1 MCRICGFLNGSI
13 EILKSII
20 MARRL
25 ACILQSPVELNPNDR
40 IFFTFKKNKFIA
52 TVTTAGLI
60 HNVIWEPPIG
70 LSVEVFKLRTF
81 ESLTD
86 WTETCI
92 QEKLQEYHTRYS
104 AWRRVRHMPTNK
116 PMEALHKE
124 YQRIKLTNTKKM
136 SSQEMQQLITL
147 SQERILYLQKCLES
161 RDEALTK
168 WSTWWKENNPDTECP
183 VASQAPIEQ
192 EVVTPQEPVVNPVQ
206 TAVQP
211 IVLNSPSGA
220 YITIQRVKATSAE
233 AAAHLKSIGM
243 NGFRDMARKYQ
254 SSNKTWFPPSKEP
267 WFQKT
272 LGEINSD
279 PGMIASVVH
288 EFFTKK

>member
-1 MCRICGFLNGSI
+1 
-13 EILKSII
+13 

-25 ACILQSPVELNPNDR
+25 ACILQSQVELNANDK
-40 IFFTFKKNKFIA
+40 IYFTFKKNKFTA

-60 HNVIWEPPIG
+60 HNVVWEPPTGIP
-70 LSVEVFKLRTF
+70 VEVFKLRTF

-124 YQRIKLTNTKKM
+124 YQRIKLINTKKM

-147 SQERILYLQKCLES
+147 SQERILYLQKCLEA
-161 RDEALTK
+161 RDEALAS
-168 WSTWWKENNPDTECP
+168 WNTWWKENNPDTDAP
-183 VASQAPIEQ
+183 VLPQAPIEQ
-192 EVVTPQEPVVNPVQ
+192 EVQQAPQPAPAQAQ

-220 YITIQRVKATSAE
+220 YITIQRVKAVNPE
-233 AAAHLKSIGM
+233 AAAQLKSIGM
-243 NGFRDMARKYQ
+243 NGFRDMARKFQ
-254 SSNKTWFPPSKEP
+254 SSNKTWFPPSQEP

>member
-1 MCRICGFLNGSI
+1 
-13 EILKSII
+13 

-25 ACILQSPVELNPNDR
+25 ACILQSQVELNPNDK
-40 IFFTFKKNKFIA
+40 IYFTFKKNKFTA

-60 HNVIWEPPIG
+60 HDVVWEPPTG
-70 LSVEVFKLRTF
+70 PAVEVFKLRTF

-124 YQRIKLTNTKKM
+124 YQRVKLLNTKKM

-147 SQERILYLQKCLES
+147 SQERILYLQKCLEA
-161 RDEALTK
+161 RDDALAS
-168 WSTWWKENNPDTECP
+168 WDTWWKENNPETDAP
-183 VASQAPIEQ
+183 VLPQAPVEQ
-192 EVVTPQEPVVNPVQ
+192 EVAPAQPQAPAEQ
-206 TAVQP
+206 EAVQP

-220 YITIQRVKATSAE
+220 YITIQRVKAVNPE

-243 NGFRDMARKYQ
+243 NGFRDMARKFQ
-254 SSNKTWFPPSKEP
+254 STNKTWYPPSKEP

>member
-1 MCRICGFLNGSI
+1 MW
-13 EILKSII
+13 ILEWFYRNIKIT

-25 ACILQSPVELNPNDR
+25 ACILQSQVELNANDK
-40 IFFTFKKNKFIA
+40 IYFTFKKNKFTA

-60 HNVIWEPPIG
+60 HNVVWEPPVG
-70 LSVEVFKLRTF
+70 QAVSVFKLRTF

-147 SQERILYLQKCLES
+147 SQERILYLQKCLEV
-161 RDEALTK
+161 RDEALAK
-168 WSTWWKENNPDTECP
+168 WDGWWKENKGDVESP
-183 VASQAPIEQ
+183 VLPQAPIEQ
-192 EVVTPQEPVVNPVQ
+192 EVQQAPQQSPPSQ

-220 YITIQRVKATSAE
+220 YITIQRVKAINPE
-233 AAAHLKSIGM
+233 AAAQLKSIGM
-243 NGFRDMARKYQ
+243 NGFRDMARKFQ
-254 SSNKTWFPPSKEP
+254 STNKVWHPPSQEP

-288 EFFTKK
+288 AFFTKK

>member
-1 MCRICGFLNGSI
+1 
-13 EILKSII
+13 

-25 ACILQSPVELNPNDR
+25 ACILQSQVELNANDK
-40 IFFTFKKNKFIA
+40 IYFTFKKNKFTA

-60 HNVIWEPPIG
+60 HNVVWEPPTG
-70 LSVEVFKLRTF
+70 PPVEVFKLRTF

-124 YQRIKLTNTKKM
+124 YQRIKLMNTKKM

-147 SQERILYLQKCLES
+147 SQERILYLQKCLEA
-161 RDEALTK
+161 RDEALAS
-168 WSTWWKENNPDTECP
+168 WNTWWKDNNPEADAP
-183 VASQAPIEQ
+183 VLPQAPIEQ
-192 EVVTPQEPVVNPVQ
+192 EAAPVTQQPAPEQVQ

-220 YITIQRVKATSAE
+220 YITIQRVKAVNPE

-243 NGFRDMARKYQ
+243 NGFRDMARKFQ

-279 PGMIASVVH
+279 PGMIASIVH

>member
-1 MCRICGFLNGSI
+1 MWIPEWFYINIKLT
-13 EILKSII
+13 

-25 ACILQSPVELNPNDR
+25 AAILQSPVELNPNDK
-40 IFFTFKKNKFIA
+40 IYFTFKKNKFSA
-52 TVTTAGLI
+52 TVTAAGLI
-60 HNVIWEPPIG
+60 HLVIWEPPVG
-70 LSVEVFKLRTF
+70 NAVEVFKLRTF

-104 AWRRVRHMPTNK
+104 AWRRVRHMPTSK

-136 SSQEMQQLITL
+136 NATEMQQLITL
-147 SQERILYLQKCLES
+147 SQERILYLEKSLEG
-161 RDEALTK
+161 RDEALASWTN
-168 WSTWWKENNPDTECP
+168 WFKENYPNDIECP

-192 EVVTPQEPVVNPVQ
+192 EIPAPQQQPQHQNQAV
-206 TAVQP
+206 VQP

-220 YITIQRVKATSAE
+220 YITIQRVKSTSSE

-254 SSNKTWFPPSKEP
+254 KSNKTWFPPSNTP
-267 WFQKT
+267 WFEKT
-272 LGEINSD
+272 LGEINTD
-279 PGMIASVVH
+279 PTLIASVVH
-288 EFFTKK
+288 DFFTKK

>member
-1 MCRICGFLNGSI
+1 
-13 EILKSII
+13 

-25 ACILQSPVELNPNDR
+25 ACILQSPVELNPDDK
-40 IFFTFKKNKFIA
+40 IFFTFKKNKFTA

-60 HNVIWEPPIG
+60 HKVIWEPPTG
-70 LSVEVFKLRTF
+70 PVVEVFKLRTF

-104 AWRRVRHMPTNK
+104 AWRRVRHKPTNK

-124 YQRIKLTNTKKM
+124 YQRIKLTNTKKRNAT
-136 SSQEMQQLITL
+136 EMQQLITL
-147 SQERILYLQKCLES
+147 SQERILYLQKCLEA
-161 RDEALTK
+161 RDESLST
-168 WSTWWKENNPDTECP
+168 WSTWWKENNPNTECP
-183 VASQAPIEQ
+183 VAPSAPIEQ
-192 EVVTPQEPVVNPVQ
+192 EAVPAQEPVTSQAQ

-220 YITIQRVKATSAE
+220 YITIQRVKATNAD

-243 NGFRDMARKYQ
+243 NGFRDMARKFQ
-254 SSNKTWFPPSKEP
+254 RNNKTWYPPSKEP

-272 LGEINSD
+272 LGEINND

>member
-1 MCRICGFLNGSI
+1 
-13 EILKSII
+13 

-25 ACILQSPVELNPNDR
+25 ACILQSQVELNANDK
-40 IFFTFKKNKFIA
+40 IYFTFKKNKFTA

-60 HNVIWEPPIG
+60 HNVVWEPPVG
-70 LSVEVFKLRTF
+70 PSVEVFKLRTF

-124 YQRIKLTNTKKM
+124 YQRIKLINTKKK

-147 SQERILYLQKCLES
+147 SQERILYLQKCLEC
-161 RDEALTK
+161 RDEALAA
-168 WSTWWKENNPDTECP
+168 WDTWWKENNPDTAAP
-183 VASQAPIEQ
+183 VLPQAPIEQ
-192 EVVTPQEPVVNPVQ
+192 EVQQAPQPAPVAQ

-220 YITIQRVKATSAE
+220 YITIQRVKAVNPE

-243 NGFRDMARKYQ
+243 NGFRDMARKFQ